1 MQKNKRQNLLKKI
14 IANFLVVVFLLVSL
28 PMNVFA
34 DEIDKIT
41 SANKDIYL
49 EKSVNEDNVIKKTE
63 NSTLYELEDG
73 LKKQVLYDTDIR
85 FYDKDN
91 KLTDYD
97 PSLVRI
103 ISDKSE
109 NNEDLSKYKYEN
121 KAGDKKLYLPEK
133 VSTETPI
140 LLENEDNQI
149 KIAPIV
155 ENNTSKVNIEKQ
167 KTINIYDD
175 EVSLPIK
182 ANYEDN
188 DTNTTYEY
196 ISQDNGVKEN
206 LILNEKPESNV
217 FQYEITVNDNLI
229 PKKCEI
235 EESIIFCKNDNE
247 ENVIASIDMPF
258 MNDKTGKAYSD
269 DITYD
274 IEKSKYDDN
283 KYILTMTLSQ
293 DYLNDKDRVYPVTV
307 DPTVTWTGDSNLID
321 TYILSN
327 SKYADMNF
335 YNSGTTAFPIGYTSS
350 MGTCRSLIRS
360 LDLLDTVKNK
370 YVESATLTMYETSS
384 CDKNMTV
391 NAYRIIDSWTKKNV
405 TWNNK
410 PRYNTSS
417 GIMGTVKTTGTLY
430 KARVMDLTKYAQGL
444 ANSTYSTD
452 KGLMLKTNS
461 DTTSS
466 AGYCKFYGSRH
477 ASSTLRPKFT
487 VEYYDGPTIAS
498 SIKLSKSY
506 LKQNNTTTLTW
517 SGIESKAL
525 DKIEYRVVSY
535 DDKTKETGTT
545 NVIEATSIGTTQ
557 SGSAE
562 LTDIK
567 NLKEGCYKIFVRGI
581 DKGKIQ
587 GEEKS
592 CILHI
597 DNTKPTIES
606 VTFDENNATITW
618 QNAND
623 LHFKNVQYRLNSGS
637 YKIMSTDVSG
647 SFTIPT
653 DEFTQDGTYTVQ
665 VRATDKSGNVS
676 TVKSFNYEYLNPENI
691 SDYKPL
697 NLNISN
703 YYGKNLI
710 TWEISKED
718 KTLGSISYNIYKG
731 TTENFTP
738 SNDNLIA
745 ENIKTFY
752 YADMEVGKNSYY
764 KVQAVV
770 TGSTKKGEISDSI
783 NGENIST
790 TEFDKRLGNKEYLG
804 YFTFD
809 TPNGNGTIEKSKGN
823 LTYSQ
828 TDTELPTEQLD
839 FSLQRTYNS
848 QSTFSGMFGLG
859 FSDTFHKELYKVG
872 DNIVL
877 SENDGSIY
885 KFKKENDNWVC
896 DETKDYELNENSGE
910 NIYKIKISKTET
922 KEIILTHK
930 YEITTKDNTIY
941 RFNEKGQ
948 LVVVTE
954 PNETCIIYNY
964 DDVGRLSKLTNS
976 NGVEISLQYKN
987 GNDKN
992 LLEKIVLPDGS
1003 VLKYDYS
1010 NGKLTKFTH
1019 LKNDDLICFDK
1030 VNYCFEYDTNNL
1042 LTGIKDAKGNLYS
1055 INYNSDKASKVVY
1068 PNGENYNLNYLN
1080 GATEVSKINENR
1092 ALIYTEST
1100 SFDTNNGRVTTETDA
1115 NKNKTTYTYG
1125 NKNNQ
1130 YLVTKTSKIV
1140 DYQDLN
1146 SNSQMVNS
1154 TTTVITKTE
1163 YNENEDIKEE
1173 TDEEGNVTEY
1183 TYNSKY
1189 EINEHNPTAIIT
1201 KPSNS
1206 TEDSNSISNE
1216 TFDYDKFGNLTEEKD
1231 LINETITQT
1240 EFNSNGQVASE
1251 TVKNINADEKDNP

>member
-28 PMNVFA
+28 PMSVFA

-41 SANKDIYL
+41 SINKDIYV
-49 EKSVNEDNVIKKTE
+49 EKNVNEENVIKKTE

-188 DTNTTYEY
+188 ETNTTYEY

-217 FQYEITVNDNLI
+217 FQYEITVDDNLI
-229 PKKCEI
+229 AKKCEL
-235 EESIIFCKNDNE
+235 EESIVFNDKDTDE
-247 ENVIASIDMPF
+247 TKASIDMPF
-258 MNDKTGKAYSD
+258 MNDKTGKSYND

-274 IEKSKYDDN
+274 IEKSDDDEN
-283 KYILTMTLSQ
+283 TYILTMTLSE

-307 DPTVTWTGDSNLID
+307 DPSITWTGDSNLID

-430 KARVMDLTKYAQGL
+430 KARVMDLTTYARGL
-444 ANSTYSTD
+444 ANGTYSTD

-487 VEYYDGPTIAS
+487 VEYYDGPTIPS

-506 LKQNNTTTLTW
+506 LKPNNTTTLTW

-525 DKIEYRVVSY
+525 DKVEYRVLSY
-535 DDKTKETGTT
+535 NDKTKETGTT
-545 NVIEATSIGTTQ
+545 NVIEPTSIGTTQ

-581 DKGKIQ
+581 DKGNIQ

-647 SFTIPT
+647 SFKIPN
-653 DEFTQDGTYTVQ
+653 DEFTQDGTYTIQ
-665 VRATDKSGNVS
+665 VRATDQSGNVS
-676 TVKSFNYEYLNPENI
+676 NVKSFNYEYLNSENI
-691 SDYKPL
+691 NDYKPL

-710 TWEISKED
+710 TWDISKED

-859 FSDTFHKELYKVG
+859 FSDTFHRELYRVG

-885 KFKKENDNWVC
+885 KFKKEREIRRW
-896 DETKDYELNENSGE
+896 EN
-910 NIYKIKISKTET
+910 TET
-922 KEIILTHK
+922 KK
-930 YEITTKDNTIY
+930 
-941 RFNEKGQ
+941 
-948 LVVVTE
+948 
-954 PNETCIIYNY
+954 
-964 DDVGRLSKLTNS
+964 
-976 NGVEISLQYKN
+976 
-987 GNDKN
+987 
-992 LLEKIVLPDGS
+992 
-1003 VLKYDYS
+1003 
-1010 NGKLTKFTH
+1010 
-1019 LKNDDLICFDK
+1019 
-1030 VNYCFEYDTNNL
+1030 
-1042 LTGIKDAKGNLYS
+1042 
-1055 INYNSDKASKVVY
+1055 
-1068 PNGENYNLNYLN
+1068 
-1080 GATEVSKINENR
+1080 
-1092 ALIYTEST
+1092 
-1100 SFDTNNGRVTTETDA
+1100 
-1115 NKNKTTYTYG
+1115 
-1125 NKNNQ
+1125 
-1130 YLVTKTSKIV
+1130 
-1140 DYQDLN
+1140 
-1146 SNSQMVNS
+1146 
-1154 TTTVITKTE
+1154 
-1163 YNENEDIKEE
+1163 
-1173 TDEEGNVTEY
+1173 
-1183 TYNSKY
+1183 
-1189 EINEHNPTAIIT
+1189 
-1201 KPSNS
+1201 
-1206 TEDSNSISNE
+1206 
-1216 TFDYDKFGNLTEEKD
+1216 
-1231 LINETITQT
+1231 
-1240 EFNSNGQVASE
+1240 
-1251 TVKNINADEKDNP
+1251 